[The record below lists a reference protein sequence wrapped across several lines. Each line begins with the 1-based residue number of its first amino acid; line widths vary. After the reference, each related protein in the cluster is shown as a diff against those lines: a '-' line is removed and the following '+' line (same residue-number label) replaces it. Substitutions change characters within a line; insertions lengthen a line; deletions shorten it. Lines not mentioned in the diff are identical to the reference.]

1 MNAFPS
7 YRRSRG
13 FSMIEM
19 MVALGLLS
27 LVILVLFS
35 LFNQT
40 TKAMRA
46 NVNQTD
52 VMEGARSSLELIS
65 RELESMSASGLAGAP
80 NFVSRLN
87 NPNPGREF
95 LADSANLMG
104 PSFTPLFYDL
114 FFLQRVDTKRVKV
127 QGFIVRDEFD
137 SAKNSAFP
145 VGTLYIYQDPAS
157 DLASADL
164 RYTRPN
170 DLDQLPIVLTAPDAL
185 ARVGRR
191 LLDRTLAVQSFG
203 ATKATDSDG
212 YTYLTSRTLSNCA
225 RIVDGVV
232 SFRVTTYDQLGR
244 PLDPSIWNYPDADVG
259 QRSDP
264 KFPPQPPK
272 SILMDF
278 VNVTNNFA
286 RTGSSIF
293 IMGHWLANDTQR
305 NWATEFV
312 DSVFLGEQLPRTVE
326 IELALLEPR
335 ALDQYRA
342 LPGITVALPNGP
354 NHPRQ
359 RYLRNNLGK
368 IQIFRQRVPI
378 RAANR

>member
-1 MNAFPS
+1 MKALRLH
-7 YRRSRG
+7 RRFRG

-19 MVALGLLS
+19 MVSLGLLS

-52 VMEGARSSLELIS
+52 VMEGARSSLELVS
-65 RELESMSASGLAGAP
+65 RELESMAASGLAGAP

-95 LADSANLMG
+95 LANSANLMG
-104 PSFTPLFYDL
+104 PGFTPLFFDL
-114 FFLQRVDTKRVKV
+114 FFLQRVDSKRVRV
-127 QGFIVRDEFD
+127 TGFAVRDEFD
-137 SAKNSAFP
+137 SAKSSAFP
-145 VGTLYIYQDPAS
+145 VGTLYIYQDPS
-157 DLASADL
+157 PNLASAAL
-164 RYTRPN
+164 SYTKLA
-170 DLDQLPIVLTAPDAL
+170 DLDKLPIVLTAPDAL
-185 ARVGRR
+185 AQVGRR
-191 LLDRTLAVQSFG
+191 LLDRTLPAQGSG
-203 ATKATDSDG
+203 ATDSEG
-212 YTYLTSRTLSNCA
+212 YTYLTSRALTNCA
-225 RIVDGVV
+225 RVVDGVV
-232 SFRVTTYDQLGR
+232 SFRVTAYDNFGR
-244 PLDPSIWNYPDADVG
+244 PLDPSIWNYPDAEVG
-259 QRSDP
+259 QLSSAKNPPHPPRSV
-264 KFPPQPPK
+264 
-272 SILMDF
+272 LMDF
-278 VNVTNNFA
+278 VNVTNNFV

-293 IMGHWLANDTQR
+293 IMGHWLRKDTDH
-305 NWATEFV
+305 NGATEFV
-312 DSVFLGEQLPRTVE
+312 DALFLGEQLPRSVE

-342 LPGITVALPNGP
+342 LPGITATLPNGP
-354 NHPRQ
+354 DHPRQ